1 MLEINMT
8 RKSILGFSI
17 ALAILLPTVA
27 SAQQLD
33 SIVGARGTPTFG
45 TVAEMSREQV
55 TMDTRQGKKQFAVNE
70 IQKLSFGDEPVELR
84 RARESILRGQLESA
98 RADLDRIVVSEVR
111 RKEAIQDIEFYK
123 GFCDGRLALAGGGDK
138 ATAVRE
144 LRTFLEKPENKDSYH
159 YYDVVELLGDL
170 AIGLSSYE
178 NAVKYYD
185 MLAAA
190 PWPDYQMKAAV
201 LAARAMVANQ
211 QYDEAAQKYETVL
224 GMGIDDARA
233 RELKQFA
240 TVGKAVCLAETGKAD
255 EGVALVTSI
264 ISENDSQANPELFGR
279 AYNALGTCHL
289 KADRPQDALL
299 AFLHVD
305 LLFYQDAEV
314 HAEALYYLSELWRTV
329 NKSDRAI
336 RTRSLLKSR
345 YSGSPWANR
354 K

>member
-1 MLEINMT
+1 MT
-8 RKSILGFSI
+8 RTHIYGLS
-17 ALAILLPTVA
+17 LAVVTLLPGIA
-27 SAQQLD
+27 DAQKLD
-33 SIVGARGTPTFG
+33 SVVGSRGTPTFG
-45 TVAEMSREQV
+45 TVAEITRDQV
-55 TMDTRQGKKQFAVNE
+55 TMETRQGKKRFAVNE
-70 IQKLSFGDEPVELR
+70 IQKLTFGDEPDELR
-84 RARESILRGQLESA
+84 SARESILRGQLESA

-111 RKEAIQDIEFYK
+111 RQEAVQDIEFYK
-123 GFCDGRLALAGGGDK
+123 GYCDGRLALAGGGDK
-138 ATAVRE
+138 AAAVRQ
-144 LRTFLEKPENKDSYH
+144 LRAFLENPANENSYH

-170 AIGLSSYE
+170 AVGLASYE

-185 MLAAA
+185 MLAKA

-201 LAARAMVANQ
+201 LSARAMVANQ
-211 QYDEAAQKYETVL
+211 QFDEATEKYESVL
-224 GMGIDDARA
+224 AMGIDDARA

-240 TVGKAVCLAETGKAD
+240 TIGKAVCLAETGKAD
-255 EGVALVTSI
+255 EGVAMVTAI
-264 ISENDSQANPELFGR
+264 IAENDSQANPTLFGR

-289 KADRPQDALL
+289 KADRPKEALL

-305 LLFYQDAEV
+305 LLFYQEPDV
-314 HAEALYYLSELWRTV
+314 HAEALYHLSELWRTV